1 MSVND
6 FLQNEKNTKALTT
19 INKVA
24 LDYVKEN
31 NPIKKD
37 ILYKKL
43 WEKCLGFV
51 FRLDINQ
58 QDDMFRAEIKSS
70 LKDNEERLANSNH
83 DLRKAF
89 NKDVFIETITYT
101 IKTYSKNPSNDFTR
115 LFLSTYAIRNKA
127 SIGIESFKNKM
138 RGFSFSENDRKLW
151 HTFNKLIDDYSTKDI
166 RFANKQLHMLTR
178 EDIHNILEAA
188 GVGFKNETRYVEIAQ
203 QFANTQHVAELDSP
217 IYEDAD
223 TTLGDKISDNSN
235 MEKAVVNHIYIIKL
249 FDKVI
254 EMASSIQKKYFI
266 CFITL
271 DILNH
276 YSKSITAEM
285 ATFLDI
291 EFMQF
296 IKGYTQRKSR
306 IFNEL
311 PDVVIADY
319 LQVNK
324 SAITKQRSNYMAVLC
339 KARDMMRNSC

>member
-6 FLQNEKNTKALTT
+6 VLQNKKNTKALTT

-24 LDYVKEN
+24 SEFVKEK

-58 QDDMFRAEIKSS
+58 QDDIFRAEIQSS

-83 DLRKAF
+83 DLRKTF

-101 IKTYSKNPSNDFTR
+101 IKTYSENPNHEFTR

-127 SIGIESFKNKM
+127 SVGIESFKNKM

-151 HTFNKLIDDYSTKDI
+151 HTFNKLINDYSTKDT

-188 GVGFKNETRYVEIAQ
+188 GVGFKDEIRYVEIAQ
-203 QFANTQHVAELDSP
+203 QFSNTQHLAELDSP

-223 TTLGDKISDNSN
+223 TTLGDKISDHSN
-235 MEKAVVNHIYIIKL
+235 VEKDVINQMYIIKL
-249 FDKVI
+249 FGKVV

-276 YSKSITAEM
+276 YSKCIPAKMT
-285 ATFLDI
+285 TWLDN

-296 IKGYTQRKSR
+296 IKGYIKRKSR
-306 IFNEL
+306 AVNEL
-311 PDVVIADY
+311 PDVVIAEY
-319 LQVNK
+319 LQVKK

-339 KARDMMRNSC
+339 KARDIMRNSC